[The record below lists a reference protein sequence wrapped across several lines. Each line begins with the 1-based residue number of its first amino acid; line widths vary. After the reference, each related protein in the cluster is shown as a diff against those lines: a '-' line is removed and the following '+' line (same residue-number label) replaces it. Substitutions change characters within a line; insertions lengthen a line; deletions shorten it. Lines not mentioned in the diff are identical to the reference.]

1 MATDFPDSPILNDT
15 HTVGNRTWTWNGTAW
30 DVAVTTSATL
40 NQIKD
45 TDNDTKI
52 QAEESSDEDILRFDT
67 AGSERM
73 TIGATGDVTIFNNLD
88 VSGNASATAFV
99 GGLTGNVT
107 GDISGNVTGG
117 DITGTLKSPYE
128 KWNVSATAAT
138 GTVDIDLIT
147 ASAWY
152 YTTDATANW
161 TLNFRGDASTT
172 LDSLLAVGE
181 AVTASFLATIGT
193 SAYYPTAFQVDGS
206 AVTPE
211 WQNAAAPTAGNASQ
225 IDVYTFTI
233 VKTASATFTVL
244 GSNTTFG

>member
-1 MATDFPDSPILNDT
+1 MAIDFPNAPTVGDT
-15 HTVGNRTWTWNGTAW
+15 YTVGNRTWTWSGTGW
-30 DVAVTTSATL
+30 EVIVTVGATL
-40 NQIKD
+40 NKIKD
-45 TDNDTKI
+45 ADNDTKI
-52 QAEESSDEDILRFDT
+52 QAEESADEDILRFDT
-67 AGSERM
+67 AGTERM

-107 GDISGNVTGG
+107 GDLTGNVTGG

-152 YTTDATANW
+152 YTADATADW